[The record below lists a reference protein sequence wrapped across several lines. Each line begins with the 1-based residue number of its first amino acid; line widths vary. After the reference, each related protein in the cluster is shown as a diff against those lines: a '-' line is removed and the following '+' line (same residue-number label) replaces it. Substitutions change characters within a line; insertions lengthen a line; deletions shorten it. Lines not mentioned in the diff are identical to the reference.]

1 MSRILTIEIS
11 EQAYIAA
18 MALSEINGVSIDK
31 FIETK
36 VCEDELID
44 L

>member
-1 MSRILTIEIS
+1 MQLTVEIS
-11 EQAYIAA
+11 EKAYIAV
-18 MALSEINGVSIDK
+18 MALSEIKGITPSEL
-31 FIETK
+31 IEKK